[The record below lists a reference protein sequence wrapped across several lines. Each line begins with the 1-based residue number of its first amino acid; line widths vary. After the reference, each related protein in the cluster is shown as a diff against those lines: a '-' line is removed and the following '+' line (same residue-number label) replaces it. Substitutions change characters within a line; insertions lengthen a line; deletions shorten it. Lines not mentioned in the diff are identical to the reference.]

1 MNLWTVNLLKIKIL
15 ESKCGVF
22 RVYIFGVILILGSL
36 LIGSVTTSL
45 WMDDYP
51 FFWGMVRDDPATI
64 NFILG
69 SGRPFLALFISLGGN
84 FSLSLQLLSYL
95 KIIGLLGIIFT
106 YTTITNRWHRL
117 NFPKYSFLIAA
128 IGLCLPTFQSYAFWA
143 SAFTYSWAPGLAT
156 LSLSMWGQGART
168 TKVFASLLFAISF
181 LIYPPGALFIFGLI
195 AAEFWIS
202 ELSIASMVRTIK
214 NTCVL
219 VLVGTTISLLII
231 YGYVAAWNLD
241 SNQRV
246 ELVKPDELLDKFSW
260 FVTRVLVSSF
270 RPFQI
275 SSPSPLE
282 AFLSVVPTLLVF
294 AFGLYKRFV
303 FARQQYAI
311 SIILLLFPLVMS
323 SFHSLALSEN
333 QFEFRFFPGQ
343 MWATFVI
350 LTVIVVKFM
359 LLKWDFFLAKA
370 FTFLSTFFVFSF
382 VIVKSNLVYFELIK
396 NPFDIKTTFL
406 INTIS
411 NCKLLSSDR
420 SLLFVVIPTKP
431 KHLSNLGS
439 YSIQLDSYYD
449 WVIQPEVKLL
459 DSFMAKP
466 VSPQND
472 KGTFPSS
479 YICKIRVAAIEQG
492 INDAKSGN

>member
-1 MNLWTVNLLKIKIL
+1 MLKIRIL
-15 ESKCGVF
+15 EPQYGVF
-22 RVYIFGVILILGSL
+22 RFYIFGIILILGSL
-36 LIGSVTTSL
+36 VIGSFTTSL

-51 FFWGMVRDDPATI
+51 FFWGMVRDDPATV
-64 NFILG
+64 NFILS

-84 FSLSLQLLSYL
+84 FSFSLQLLSYL

-106 YTTITNRWHRL
+106 YTTITNRWYHL

-168 TKVFASLLFAISF
+168 TKVFASLLFSISF
-181 LIYPPGALFIFGLI
+181 FIYPPGALFIFGLI

-202 ELSIASMVRTIK
+202 DSSIASMVRTIK
-214 NTCVL
+214 NTFVL
-219 VLVGTTISLLII
+219 VLIGTTISLLIF
-231 YGYVAAWNLD
+231 YGYVAAWDLS
-241 SNQRV
+241 SNQRD
-246 ELVKPDELLDKFSW
+246 ELVRPDELLDKFSW

-282 AFLSVVPTLLVF
+282 AFLSVAPMLLILT
-294 AFGLYKRFV
+294 FGLYKRFI
-303 FARQQYAI
+303 FARQQYTF
-311 SIILLLFPLVMS
+311 SIILLLFPLVIS
-323 SFHSLALSEN
+323 SFHGLALRQN

-359 LLKWDFFLAKA
+359 LSKWDFFLAKT
-370 FTFLSTFFVFSF
+370 FTFLFTVLVFSF

-396 NPFDIKTTFL
+396 SPFDIKTTFL
-406 INTIS
+406 TNTIS
-411 NCKLLSSDR
+411 NCKLLSSNK
-420 SLLFVVIPTKP
+420 SLSFVVIPTKP
-431 KHLSNLGS
+431 KPVSNLGS

-459 DSFMAKP
+459 HSFMTKHYFLED
-466 VSPQND
+466 D
-472 KGTFPSS
+472 KGSYSSS
-479 YICKIRVAAIEQG
+479 YACKIRVAAIEQSV
-492 INDAKSGN
+492 NNAKYGN